1 MAKVDGRLSP
11 APTPD
16 VLYTDA
22 QLSIWCSGRG
32 HIRLSGQID
41 VTNSD
46 AAIKAL
52 LLQYGGRQAPTCDVG
67 DLEFIDLY
75 GLRTLTL
82 LSDDPVDHPVRLRNV
97 QPGLERVLDLL
108 AWPTFSIT

>member
-1 MAKVDGRLSP
+1 MTKAPGRLSQ
-11 APTPD
+11 ASMPD
-16 VLYTDA
+16 VLYTDD
-22 QLSIWCSGRG
+22 QLSIRCSGRG
-32 HIRLSGQID
+32 RIRLSGQID

-52 LLQYGGRQAPTCDVG
+52 LLLYGGGQAPTCDVE

-82 LSDDPVDHPVRLRNV
+82 LSDDPVDHPVRLSNV

-108 AWPTFSIT
+108 AWPTFAIT

>member
-1 MAKVDGRLSP
+1 MAKVNGRPST
-11 APTPD
+11 ASTPD

-22 QLSIWCSGRG
+22 QLNIRCSGRG

-52 LLQYGGRQAPTCDVG
+52 LLLYGGKQAPTCDVG

-75 GLRTLTL
+75 GLRTLAL

-97 QPGLERVLDLL
+97 QPGLERVLELL
-108 AWPTFSIT
+108 DWPTFAIT